1 MKSYYVMAS
10 RVFLRLPKMSSVY
23 DGKSDQE
30 LFDRHQ
36 QLKAEKP
43 WLKDQHYF
51 KNCRMTRLALMKI
64 WSHAHE
70 GALHFKEKFPCEI
83 IGIMLGYVAD
93 EAVRYAQ
100 SVAPRPVKCVS
111 GF

>member
-1 MKSYYVMAS
+1 MAS

-23 DGKSDQE
+23 DGKSEQE
-30 LFDRHQ
+30 LLDRHQ

-70 GALHFKEKFPCEI
+70 GAPLEI
-83 IGIMLGYVAD
+83 IGIMLGYIAD

-100 SVAPRPVKCVS
+100 SVAPRPVKRVC